1 LLKNIKTM
9 EAKRTYPQEVENK
22 IDICMES
29 ITLMYDG
36 VELDFSKPEHH
47 DILRETIGE
56 VIFNQWV
63 NGNIDEMPFDI
74 DGLIDLIK
82 ITTIKCVLFDLK
94 QRGLIDEVEDD
105 NGNTVFFATEK
116 AKSTVYPGL
125 ASEFYKN
132 LNFN

>member
-1 LLKNIKTM
+1 
-9 EAKRTYPQEVENK
+9 
-22 IDICMES
+22 
-29 ITLMYDG
+29 
-36 VELDFSKPEHH
+36 
-47 DILRETIGE
+47 
-56 VIFNQWV
+56 
-63 NGNIDEMPFDI
+63 MPFDI

-125 ASEFYKN
+125 ANEFYKN